1 MLSVLSWARKA
12 LGVRKALAGATFG
25 LAAVGLAA
33 CVPTTTGPALGTGE
47 AVQVALLVP
56 SGSGQASD
64 ESLARSLENAA
75 RLAMADLGGVK
86 VDLRVYPT
94 AGQPAQA
101 ASAATQAV
109 NDGAKIILGPVF
121 AQEAN
126 AAGNAVAASGVSI
139 LSFSNNPAIA
149 GGNVFVLG
157 TTFPNIANRLSR
169 YAVRQGKGNILI
181 LHDRTLAGDA
191 GLAAIEASVLA
202 ASGSVVGVMGYEFS
216 QNGIVQAAPA
226 IAAAVRDTGA
236 NALFLTA
243 DTAGSLPLLTQL
255 LRDSGLSPAV
265 TQFLGLT
272 RWDIPPATLA
282 LPGVQG
288 GWFALPDPSLY
299 QQYAQRYSAAY
310 GSAPHPISG
319 LAYDGIAAI
328 GALARRGRTV
338 AVIGCGVDRD
348 YPAATAALARDVAM
362 EGAIVS
368 EYAPGT
374 PPAPFRF
381 PERNR
386 LVLRES
392 AGTVLYWLQGRM

>member
-33 CVPTTTGPALGTGE
+33 CVPTTTGSALGTGE

-64 ESLARSLENAA
+64 ESLARSLEDAA

-255 LRDSGLSPAV
+255 LRDNGLSPAV

-328 GALARRGRTV
+328 GALARRGSGLSTSALTQGSGFAGVTGVFRLLPDGSNERGLAV
-338 AVIGCGVDRD
+338 AEIRNNQVVVID
-348 YPAATAALARDVAM
+348 
-362 EGAIVS
+362 
-368 EYAPGT
+368 
-374 PPAPFRF
+374 PAPRSFGG
-381 PERNR
+381 
-386 LVLRES
+386 
-392 AGTVLYWLQGRM
+392 AGF

>member
-12 LGVRKALAGATFG
+12 QGARKALAWALLG

-33 CVPTTTGPALGTGE
+33 CGPMATGPSRTSDE

-64 ESLARSLENAA
+64 EYLARSLENAA
-75 RLAMADLGGVK
+75 RMAMADLGGVK

-94 AGQPAQA
+94 AGQASQA
-101 ASAATQAV
+101 ASAAAQAV
-109 NDGAKIILGPVF
+109 SDGARIILGPVF

-126 AAGNAVAASGVSI
+126 AAGNAVASSGVSV

-169 YAVRQGKGNILI
+169 YAVQQGKANFMI
-181 LHDRTLAGDA
+181 LHDRTPAGDV
-191 GLAAIEASVLA
+191 GRAAIEAGIAA
-202 ASGSVVGVMGYEFS
+202 ASGSVAGVMGNEFS
-216 QNGIVQAAPA
+216 QNGIVEAAPA
-226 IAAAVRDTGA
+226 IAAAARSNGA

-255 LRDSGLSPAV
+255 LRDNGLSPAV
-265 TQFLGLT
+265 VQFVGLT

-299 QQYAQRYSAAY
+299 EQYVQRYTAAY
-310 GSAPHPISG
+310 GTPPHPVSG

-328 GALARRGRTV
+328 GALARSG
-338 AVIGCGVDRD
+338 GGLS
-348 YPAATAALARDVAM
+348 PAALTQGSGFAGVTGVFRLLPDGSNERGLAVA
-362 EGAIVS
+362 EIRNNQVVVID
-368 EYAPGT
+368 
-374 PPAPFRF
+374 PAPRSF
-381 PERNR
+381 
-386 LVLRES
+386 
-392 AGTVLYWLQGRM
+392 AGVGF

>member
-12 LGVRKALAGATFG
+12 LGARKTFAGAAFG

-94 AGQPAQA
+94 AGQAAQA

-169 YAVRQGKGNILI
+169 YAVRQGKGNIMI
-181 LHDRTLAGDA
+181 LHDRTLAGEA

-310 GSAPHPISG
+310 GSAPHPVSG

-328 GALARRGRTV
+328 GALARQGGGLSASALTQGSGFAGVTGVFRLLPDGSNERGLAV
-338 AVIGCGVDRD
+338 AEIRNNQVVVID
-348 YPAATAALARDVAM
+348 
-362 EGAIVS
+362 
-368 EYAPGT
+368 
-374 PPAPFRF
+374 PAPRSFGG
-381 PERNR
+381 
-386 LVLRES
+386 
-392 AGTVLYWLQGRM
+392 AGF

>member
-33 CVPTTTGPALGTGE
+33 CVPTTTGPGLGAGE

-64 ESLARSLENAA
+64 ESLARSLEDAA

-191 GLAAIEASVLA
+191 GLAAIEASVVA

-255 LRDSGLSPAV
+255 LRDNGLSPAV

-328 GALARRGRTV
+328 GALARQGGGLSPSALTQGSGFAGVTGVFRLLPDGSNERGLAV
-338 AVIGCGVDRD
+338 AEIRNNQVVVID
-348 YPAATAALARDVAM
+348 
-362 EGAIVS
+362 
-368 EYAPGT
+368 
-374 PPAPFRF
+374 PAPRSFGG
-381 PERNR
+381 
-386 LVLRES
+386 
-392 AGTVLYWLQGRM
+392 AGF